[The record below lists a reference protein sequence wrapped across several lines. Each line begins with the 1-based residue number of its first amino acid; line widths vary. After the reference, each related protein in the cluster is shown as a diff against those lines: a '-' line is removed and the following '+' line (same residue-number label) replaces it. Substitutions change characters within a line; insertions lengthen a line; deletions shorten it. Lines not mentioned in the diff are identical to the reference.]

1 MNTAELSNE
10 IGSLAAEVTESV
22 AHGRFSRLDQLFS
35 PDCVFWYN
43 FDPARK
49 KWPEVRQTLQGVH
62 SQLQSM
68 HFDQIRVTEIQSGWV
83 QQHLLRMVLND
94 GTEKQVHALIIFRL
108 DDNGLVCSFEEY
120 LDPAHI
126 AGH

>member
-1 MNTAELSNE
+1 MNNAETTNE
-10 IGSLAAEVTESV
+10 IRSLATEVTESV
-22 AHGRFSRLDQLFS
+22 AHGHLSRLDQLFS

-43 FDPARK
+43 FDPASK
-49 KWPEVRQTLQGVH
+49 KWPEVRQTLQGVR
-62 SQLQSM
+62 SALQSM
-68 HFDQIRVTEIQSGWV
+68 HFDQIRITEIQRGWV

-94 GTEKQVHALIIFRL
+94 GTEKQVYAVIIFRL
-108 DDNGLVCSFEEY
+108 NDKGLVCSFEEY